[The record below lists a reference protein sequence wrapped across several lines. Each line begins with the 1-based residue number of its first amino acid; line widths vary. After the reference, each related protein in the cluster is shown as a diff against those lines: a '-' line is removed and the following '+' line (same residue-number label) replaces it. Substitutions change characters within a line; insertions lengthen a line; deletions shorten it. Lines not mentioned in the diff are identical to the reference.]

1 MTRNLTMLTDLYQ
14 LTMMY
19 GYFKKGVHETEAVY
33 DVFFRR
39 TAGESGYAIMAGL
52 DQVIDLINDLH
63 FGEEDIAYLRSL
75 HLFDEDFLTY
85 LKPFISRERF
95 MRFQKGQ

>member
-39 TAGESGYAIMAGL
+39 TAGCSVSEYRNRLG
-52 DQVIDLINDLH
+52 
-63 FGEEDIAYLRSL
+63 RS
-75 HLFDEDFLTY
+75 
-85 LKPFISRERF
+85 
-95 MRFQKGQ
+95 